1 MNASFSFFPPGSL
14 LFFPPEAAF
23 FEPGIILLCGMER
36 CALTQLHHPFIYCH
50 HHHNKLEEE
59 NAFCAALGFFS
70 ASFPFWVFS
79 FSISSNVP
87 IFFNFVLSTNFVKY
101 YC

>member
-1 MNASFSFFPPGSL
+1 
-14 LFFPPEAAF
+14 
-23 FEPGIILLCGMER
+23 MER

-50 HHHNKLEEE
+50 HHNNKLEEE

-79 FSISSNVP
+79 FSDFR
-87 IFFNFVLSTNFVKY
+87 FFRVINKLRKILLLRY
-101 YC
+101 